1 MSRFLNKF
9 LATSKSTPRRG
20 LAIFAALLGLI
31 ITLSAV
37 NISIAK
43 FESQLANGRVVL
55 LKLAPVDP
63 RSLMQGDYMALNYQL
78 EDDIAGALKKSL
90 ETTVTDDA
98 TEDDL
103 ENDAWFRPNLPEQ
116 FWHYDG
122 LVILQLD
129 KHRVGHFVR
138 LADNPNT
145 NADNEI
151 ALRYKIRDGSIYIAT
166 NAFFFQEGHS
176 EAFENAEF
184 GLFRVND
191 KGAPLLQ
198 SMVNTDFEVIAPDP
212 IKSE

>member
-1 MSRFLNKF
+1 MSRFLNKL
-9 LATSKSTPRRG
+9 LATSEATPRRG
-20 LAIFAALLGLI
+20 LAIVAALLGLI

-63 RSLMQGDYMALNYQL
+63 RSLIQGDYMALNYQL
-78 EDDIAGALKKSL
+78 EDNIAEALSQSVK
-90 ETTVTDDA
+90 TTATDDA

-103 ENDAWFRPNLPEQ
+103 ESDTWFRPNLPEQ

-122 LVILQLD
+122 FVILSLD

-138 LADNPNT
+138 LTDTPNHT
-145 NADNEI
+145 ADNEI

-176 EAFENAEF
+176 KAFENAEF

-198 SMVNTDFEVIAPDP
+198 SMVNEDFEVIVPENNDAR
-212 IKSE
+212 